1 MTEKQQKFQE
11 AVELTQNGGECILMA
26 GERTYPC
33 KIEQINFDTTGEHV
47 RMRFTIL
54 EQEEDE

>member
-11 AVELTQNGGECILMA
+11 AVELTQNGGECILTA
-26 GERTYPC
+26 GERSYPC

-47 RMRFTIL
+47 RMRFTLI
-54 EQEEDE
+54 EKVEE